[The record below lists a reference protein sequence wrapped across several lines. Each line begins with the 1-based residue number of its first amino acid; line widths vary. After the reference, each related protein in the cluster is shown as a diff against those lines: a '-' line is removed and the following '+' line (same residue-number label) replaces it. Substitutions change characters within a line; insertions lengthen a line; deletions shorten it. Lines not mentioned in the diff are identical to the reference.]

1 MKKMIFFIT
10 FLVIT
15 RIGVSIG
22 TGATPVG
29 IGNFFLGNSSVAST
43 NVNQILGLLVGPGGQ
58 PGAAGIAGING
69 FSGLNGI
76 DGMPG
81 APGLMGQPGQ
91 PGAAGSPGQ
100 PGAAGS
106 PGQPGAAGS
115 PGAPGAPG
123 PAGPAGTVSMV
134 GFGGGIALVDSCDS
148 EINVSMTQ
156 KFTGV
161 NVDSMRVSNFY
172 LDSIKVSN
180 IAAACAGH
188 ALKVHLNTTAPSNID
203 CTVAALPN
211 SFAGSAT
218 NVVSFPADGICT
230 PTLSSIK
237 VSELDSKVGVE
248 FL

>member
-115 PGAPGAPG
+115 PGAPG

-188 ALKVHLNTTAPSNID
+188 ALKVHLYASSPNKLDPTKVDPIYID
-203 CTVAALPN
+203 CAVAALPN

-218 NVVSFPADGICT
+218 NVVSFPADVVIV
-230 PTLSSIK
+230 SSP
-237 VSELDSKVGVE
+237 V
-248 FL
+248 

>member
-29 IGNFFLGNSSVAST
+29 IGNFFLGNSSITST
-43 NVNQILGLLVGPGGQ
+43 NVNQILGLLVGPSGQ
-58 PGAAGIAGING
+58 PGAAGIAGVNG
-69 FSGLNGI
+69 FSGLNGVN
-76 DGMPG
+76 GMPG

-91 PGAAGSPGQ
+91 PGQ

-106 PGQPGAAGS
+106 AGAAGAAGAPGAPGQPGTA
-115 PGAPGAPG
+115 GAPG
-123 PAGPAGTVSMV
+123 PAGPAGSVSMV

-156 KFTGV
+156 KFADGIF
-161 NVDSMRVSNFY
+161 N

-180 IAAACAGH
+180 IDGACAGH
-188 ALKVHLNTTAPSNID
+188 ALKVHLYTTSKTNID
-203 CTVAALPN
+203 CAVETLPN
-211 SFAGSAT
+211 SFAGSTT
-218 NVVSFPADGICT
+218 NFVIFTGADPRCT

-237 VSELDSKVGVE
+237 VSELESKVGVE

>member
-76 DGMPG
+76 NGMPG
-81 APGLMGQPGQ
+81 APGLMGQPGQPGQ

-115 PGAPGAPG
+115 AGAPG

-156 KFTGV
+156 KFTAGI
-161 NVDSMRVSNFY
+161 FY

-218 NVVSFPADGICT
+218 NVVLFPADGICT

>member
-29 IGNFFLGNSSVAST
+29 IGNFFLGNSSITST
-43 NVNQILGLLVGPGGQ
+43 NVNQILGLLVGPSGQ
-58 PGAAGIAGING
+58 PGAAGIAGVNG
-69 FSGLNGI
+69 FSGLNGVN
-76 DGMPG
+76 GMPG

-91 PGAAGSPGQ
+91 PGAAGSAGSAGAAGAPGAPGQ
-100 PGAAGS
+100 PGAA
-106 PGQPGAAGS
+106 
-115 PGAPGAPG
+115 GAPG
-123 PAGPAGTVSMV
+123 PAGPAGSVSMV

-156 KFTGV
+156 KFTAGI
-161 NVDSMRVSNFY
+161 FY

-188 ALKVHLNTTAPSNID
+188 TLKVHLNTTAPSNID

-218 NVVSFPADGICT
+218 NIVSFPADGICT

>member
-91 PGAAGSPGQ
+91 PGQ

-115 PGAPGAPG
+115 PGAPG

-156 KFTGV
+156 KFTAGI
-161 NVDSMRVSNFY
+161 FY

-211 SFAGSAT
+211 SFTGSAT

>member
-106 PGQPGAAGS
+106 PG
-115 PGAPGAPG
+115 APG

-156 KFTGV
+156 KFTAGI
-161 NVDSMRVSNFY
+161 FY

-211 SFAGSAT
+211 SFTGSAT

>member
-29 IGNFFLGNSSVAST
+29 IGNFFLGNSSITST
-43 NVNQILGLLVGPGGQ
+43 NVNQILGLLVGPSGQ
-58 PGAAGIAGING
+58 PGAAGIAGVNG
-69 FSGLNGI
+69 FSGLNGVN
-76 DGMPG
+76 GMPG

-91 PGAAGSPGQ
+91 PGAAGSA
-100 PGAAGS
+100 GAA
-106 PGQPGAAGS
+106 
-115 PGAPGAPG
+115 GAPG
-123 PAGPAGTVSMV
+123 PAGPAGSVSMV

-156 KFTGV
+156 KFADGIF
-161 NVDSMRVSNFY
+161 N

-180 IAAACAGH
+180 IDGACAGH
-188 ALKVHLNTTAPSNID
+188 ALKVHLYTTSKTNID
-203 CTVAALPN
+203 CAVETLPN
-211 SFAGSAT
+211 SFAGSTT
-218 NVVSFPADGICT
+218 NFVIFTGADPRCT

>member
-1 MKKMIFFIT
+1 
-10 FLVIT
+10 
-15 RIGVSIG
+15 
-22 TGATPVG
+22 
-29 IGNFFLGNSSVAST
+29 
-43 NVNQILGLLVGPGGQ
+43 
-58 PGAAGIAGING
+58 
-69 FSGLNGI
+69 
-76 DGMPG
+76 
-81 APGLMGQPGQ
+81 
-91 PGAAGSPGQ
+91 
-100 PGAAGS
+100 
-106 PGQPGAAGS
+106 
-115 PGAPGAPG
+115 
-123 PAGPAGTVSMV
+123 MV

-156 KFTGV
+156 KFTAGI
-161 NVDSMRVSNFY
+161 FY

-218 NVVSFPADGICT
+218 NVVLFPADGICT